1 MVRAE
6 NISPSILTWARETA
20 GLSRADAATRLGLSS
35 SARST
40 AIDKLD
46 ALERGDTKPTRVQLL
61 KIAATYKRPLTAF
74 YRLTPPV
81 SSESGEDFRTLSG
94 PVSNEESARLDAI
107 LRDIRA
113 RHDMVRSILEDDDDV
128 HPLGFVGTLSI
139 ESQVDEAVRE
149 IHKLLKIHDNQMFRH
164 NLYSPAALF
173 SALRERIEDVG
184 VFVLLVGNLGSYH
197 TSVSEQIFRGFA
209 IADDIA
215 PFVVI
220 NDQDAVSAR
229 SFTLI
234 HELVHILM
242 GSSGVS
248 NIPFSVTLNARLTYI
263 ERYCNEVAGKFLL
276 PEALLENCQ
285 RVETYTAAEEVI
297 PNIASQQKVSEAMV
311 AYRLWST
318 DRLDNDIY
326 RQLVTTY
333 AARWKREKER
343 RREKARDEE
352 IGGPSYYVVRRH
364 RLGDALIGVVG
375 RTLRANELTHTK
387 AAKILG
393 VKPSSVEPILRQFGY

>member
-1 MVRAE
+1 MARAE

-20 GLSRADAATRLGLSS
+20 GLSREDAAIRLGLSS
-35 SARST
+35 STRST

-46 ALERGDTKPTRVQLL
+46 ALERGDAKPTRVQLL
-61 KIAATYKRPLTAF
+61 KIAATYKRPLTTF
-74 YRLTPPV
+74 YRLMPPV
-81 SSESGEDFRTLSG
+81 SGGSGEDFRTLSG
-94 PVSNEESARLDAI
+94 PVSNEEAARLDAI

-128 HPLGFVGTLSI
+128 RPLDFVGGLSI
-139 ESQVDEAVRE
+139 ESQVDEAVQE
-149 IHKLLKIHDNQMFRH
+149 IHKLLKIQDNQMFRH
-164 NLYSPAALF
+164 NLYNPAALF
-173 SALRERIEDVG
+173 SALRERIEEVG
-184 VFVLLVGNLGSYH
+184 IFVLLVGNLGSYH
-197 TSVSEQIFRGFA
+197 TSVSEQVFRGFA

-234 HELVHILM
+234 HELVHILV

-248 NIPFSVTLNARLTYI
+248 NVPFSVPPNTRLAYV
-263 ERYCNEVAGKFLL
+263 ERYCNEAAGKFLL
-276 PEALLENCQ
+276 PETLLEKWR
-285 RVETYTAAEEVI
+285 RVETYDLAEEIVS
-297 PNIASQQKVSEAMV
+297 NIASQQKVSEAMV
-311 AYRLWST
+311 AYRFWST

-326 RQLVTTY
+326 RQLVATY
-333 AARWKREKER
+333 AARWRREKER
-343 RREKARDEE
+343 RRERAKEE
-352 IGGPSYYVVRRH
+352 EAGGPSYYVVRRH

-393 VKPSSVEPILRQFGY
+393 VKPSSVEPILRQSGY

>member
-1 MVRAE
+1 MARAE

-20 GLSRADAATRLGLSS
+20 GLSREDAATRLGLSS
-35 SARST
+35 SSRST

-46 ALERGDTKPTRVQLL
+46 AFERGDAKPTRVQLL
-61 KIAATYKRPLTAF
+61 KIAATYNRPLTAF

-81 SSESGEDFRTLSG
+81 SGGSGEDFRTLSG
-94 PVSNEESARLDAI
+94 PVSNEEAARLDAI

-113 RHDMVRSILEDDDDV
+113 RHDMVRSILEDDEDV
-128 HPLGFVGTLSI
+128 RPLGFVGTLSV
-139 ESQVDEAVRE
+139 ESQIDEAVQE
-149 IHKLLKIHDNQMFRH
+149 IHKLLEIQDSQVFRH

-173 SALRERIEDVG
+173 SALREKIEDVG
-184 VFVLLVGNLGSYH
+184 IFVLLVGNLGSHH

-215 PFVVI
+215 PFIVI

-234 HELVHILM
+234 HELVHILV

-248 NIPFSVTLNARLTYI
+248 NFPFSVTQNTRLTYI
-263 ERYCNEVAGKFLL
+263 ERYCNEAAGKFLL
-276 PEALLENCQ
+276 PETLLENWG
-285 RVETYTAAEEVI
+285 RLETYTVAEEIVA
-297 PNIASQQKVSEAMV
+297 NIASQQKVSQAMV
-311 AYRLWST
+311 AYRFWST

-326 RQLVTTY
+326 RQLV
-333 AARWKREKER
+333 AAYSVRWRQEKER
-343 RREKARDEE
+343 RRVRTKQEKS
-352 IGGPSYYVVRRH
+352 GGPSYYVVRKH
-364 RLGDALIGVVG
+364 RLGGALIGVVG

-393 VKPSSVEPILRQFGY
+393 VKPSSVEPILRQSGY